1 MPADLI
7 DGAAM
12 AADTLDRIA
21 GEVHA
26 GVEAGLR
33 PPCIATVLVGGDP
46 ASHTYVRMKVRRAG
60 LGSCS
65 GSVCQAVSDS
75 TT

>member
-12 AADTLDRIA
+12 AAATLDRIA

-46 ASHTYVRMKVRRAG
+46 ASHTYVRMKVRRAERAG
-60 LGSCS
+60 RSS
-65 GSVCQAVSDS
+65 SSP
-75 TT
+75 TTSR